1 MRSRKHRHDMSD
13 GYICYVMTH
22 HTDLKPEDI
31 TDEMIEIY
39 KLNLK
44 IKRKLGLT
52 KKLKPIE

>member
-1 MRSRKHRHDMSD
+1 MSD
-13 GYICYVMTH
+13 GYICYIMTY

-44 IKRKLGLT
+44 IKRKLKLT
-52 KKLKPIE
+52 KKLKPT